1 MQSSMESYPATK
13 RNDTLTQA
21 TTRMN
26 PENMLSET
34 SQTRRTTHFRTPFP
48 RTVQSRRI
56 YRDGKWLSGAG
67 RGLGRCVVV
76 WLRVEGKAPQILS
89 QVTLH
94 QARPSGVT
102 EPGSN
107 QTVGG
112 GRAGRP
118 CPWGS
123 EQTEDALAP
132 EQHSRILTLSTCHL
146 ILYLSFTIAS
156 PSQDRSNPLNSSRA
170 GQSRLLTSCFL
181 MRKERLGSPSP
192 DS

>member
-1 MQSSMESYPATK
+1 MA
-13 RNDTLTQA
+13 
-21 TTRMN
+21 
-26 PENMLSET
+26 
-34 SQTRRTTHFRTPFP
+34 
-48 RTVQSRRI
+48 
-56 YRDGKWLSGAG
+56 
-67 RGLGRCVVV
+67 V
-76 WLRVEGKAPQILS
+76 WLRAEGKAPRILS

-132 EQHSRILTLSTCHL
+132 EQHSLTDSDAQHLSPYPLFIFHNSLTLT
-146 ILYLSFTIAS
+146 
-156 PSQDRSNPLNSSRA
+156 
-170 GQSRLLTSCFL
+170 
-181 MRKERLGSPSP
+181 GSL
-192 DS
+192 

>member
-1 MQSSMESYPATK
+1 MA
-13 RNDTLTQA
+13 
-21 TTRMN
+21 
-26 PENMLSET
+26 
-34 SQTRRTTHFRTPFP
+34 
-48 RTVQSRRI
+48 
-56 YRDGKWLSGAG
+56 
-67 RGLGRCVVV
+67 V
-76 WLRVEGKAPQILS
+76 WLRAEGKAPRILS

-132 EQHSRILTLSTCHL
+132 EQHSRILSPYPLFIFHNSLTLT
-146 ILYLSFTIAS
+146 
-156 PSQDRSNPLNSSRA
+156 
-170 GQSRLLTSCFL
+170 
-181 MRKERLGSPSP
+181 GSL
-192 DS
+192 